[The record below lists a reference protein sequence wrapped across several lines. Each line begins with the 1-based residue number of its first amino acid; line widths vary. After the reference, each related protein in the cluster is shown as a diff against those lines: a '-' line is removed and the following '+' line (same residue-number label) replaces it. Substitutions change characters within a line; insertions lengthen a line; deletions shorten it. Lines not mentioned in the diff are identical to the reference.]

1 MWAPHKLSLLLV
13 ATCLLALEAWASVA
27 HVARATSVGSRSRAH
42 ALCMAKQSS
51 QSSATTAQKM
61 PIIEV
66 GRVWASFSA
75 ALLVSATLSTCVPTL
90 SVAFAADEIPGS
102 DLRGIARFER
112 ARDDLKAL
120 DKNWDAVTAK
130 GGDGVRRQLGTAY
143 APPKCLPA
151 LCSWNLFVD
160 KFVRTDDVDIS
171 EFDGP
176 SLELQQALTNADF
189 LAYSSVFS
197 DYGNGGGGSE
207 GAGGSADLLEN
218 SRKQINIAVK
228 ALDKLI
234 DIVAKGE

>member
-1 MWAPHKLSLLLV
+1 MWPRKSLTIFLV
-13 ATCLLALEAWASVA
+13 AACLLALEAWGPVHIKGGNGSQT
-27 HVARATSVGSRSRAH
+27 TSKQRLGYGSSNG
-42 ALCMAKQSS
+42 K
-51 QSSATTAQKM
+51 KM
-61 PIIEV
+61 PINIELE
-66 GRVWASFSA
+66 RILTSFSA
-75 ALLVSATLSTCVPTL
+75 ALLVSATLSNCVPL
-90 SVAFAADEIPGS
+90 FSVAFAADEIPGS
-102 DLRGIARFER
+102 DLVGVARFER

-120 DKNWDAVTAK
+120 DENWDTVTAK

-160 KFVRTDDVDIS
+160 RFVRTEDVDIS

-197 DYGNGGGGSE
+197 DYGNGGGGME
-207 GAGGSADLLEN
+207 GAGGSADLLQN